1 MRSVRTPLP
10 GRDPQRVRPPFAADA
25 HALALDFVTVFCR
38 LRRRGVPLYGAGPD
52 AAVGVL
58 QGEAPL
64 AEAEY
69 ELFAPAGTVFD
80 ADQECHS
87 YIHFN
92 DYNFEEIKTSEHGI
106 SPKFH
111 LSMRPG
117 TMFRPHAAVSCY
129 NPNKSGSKFSVKF
142 VFISFAIHC
151 DS

>member
-1 MRSVRTPLP
+1 MLFRS
-10 GRDPQRVRPPFAADA
+10 D
-25 HALALDFVTVFCR
+25 
-38 LRRRGVPLYGAGPD
+38 
-52 AAVGVL
+52 
-58 QGEAPL
+58 APL

-111 LSMRPG
+111 WSTRPG